1 METWLLR
8 RLRAAIHN
16 WRSDCPYSI
25 RQMLDHRNRALY
37 KWVSRRA
44 PILLSRSK
52 EGSWEGSLRLT
63 DRMGI
68 VAATE
73 SQHPCASFACK
84 LLHIKLQLNG
94 LIKPKVVFVAGLPHS
109 GTAKSH
115 LEKLVIVMCDDL
127 AHHRLYG
134 EFLGLGYLPNE
145 FMLEEDSYVTDHLT
159 KWEKTWAAGSIQVT
173 RLAVALRYL
182 ATHNPQADSEPLQ
195 ARLLAVVNQEQI
207 ACLDQ
212 VLADWKASRSQDYSA
227 FLARI
232 FRCSNMKGI
241 GFQCAGNPIVW
252 T

>member
-1 METWLLR
+1 
-8 RLRAAIHN
+8 
-16 WRSDCPYSI
+16 
-25 RQMLDHRNRALY
+25 MLDDRNRALY

-44 PILLSRSK
+44 PILLGRSK
-52 EGSWEGSLRLT
+52 EGNWEGSLRLT

-68 VAATE
+68 VAAVE
-73 SQHPCASFACK
+73 SRHPCASFAHK

-94 LIKPKVVFVAGLPHS
+94 LIKPKVVFVERLHLS
-109 GTAKSH
+109 GTTKSH
-115 LEKLVIVMCDDL
+115 LERLVNAMCDDL

-134 EFLGLGYLPNE
+134 EFLGLGFLPNE

-159 KWEKTWAAGSIQVT
+159 KWEKTWAGGSIQIT

-182 ATHNPQADSEPLQ
+182 ATHNPDADSAPLQ
-195 ARLLAVVNQEQI
+195 SRLLAVVNQEQI

-212 VLADWKASRSQDYSA
+212 ILADWKASRAQDYSE

-241 GFQCAGNPIVW
+241 GFQYAGNAIVW
-252 T
+252 A